1 MTHCCGPTA
10 TAPGLQAGPGLPYHL
25 RSVIALAAR
34 AGLLGLIALL
44 AACGGA
50 PPPPPAIPYT
60 DPGFVATGAVRLYYA
75 LTPTQDL
82 PAGIAGSYG
91 IVQRRN
97 LALLTIT
104 IVPQTAPGATRL
116 VASELSATAIA
127 LTGEREA
134 LTLTRHDDADGPT
147 YLATVVVRHRVPV
160 TIEIQ
165 ARTAADSARIAARW
179 TRQFHLD

>member
-1 MTHCCGPTA
+1 MPQVRLQPGWLYRRGSPLA
-10 TAPGLQAGPGLPYHL
+10 TP
-25 RSVIALAAR
+25 AR
-34 AGLLGLIALL
+34 TGLLCLL
-44 AACGGA
+44 ACFAACGSPP

-60 DPGFVATGAVRLYYA
+60 DPGFVATGDVRLHYA

-104 IVPQTAPGATRL
+104 IVPQGAPAATRL

-127 LTGEREA
+127 LTGERKA
-134 LTLTRHDDADGPT
+134 LALARHDDPGGPT
-147 YLATVVVRHRVPV
+147 YLATVDVRHRVPV

-165 ARTAADSARIAARW
+165 ARVSPDSPRITTRW
-179 TRQFHLD
+179 TRQFHLE

>member
-1 MTHCCGPTA
+1 LAHIWCPA
-10 TAPGLQAGPGLPYHL
+10 DWPYPQG
-25 RSVIALAAR
+25 SPPVPPAR
-34 AGLLGLIALL
+34 AGLLCLL
-44 AACGGA
+44 ACFAACGNPP
-50 PPPPPAIPYT
+50 PPPPPAIPYS
-60 DPGFVATGAVRLYYA
+60 DPGFVATGTVRLHYA

-104 IVPQTAPGATRL
+104 IVPRDAAGETRL

-127 LTGEREA
+127 LTGERKMLA
-134 LTLTRHDDADGPT
+134 LARHDGAGGPT
-147 YLATVVVRHRVPV
+147 YLATVAVRHRVPV

-165 ARTAADSARIAARW
+165 ARTSAGSPRITARW

>member
-1 MTHCCGPTA
+1 MPQVRFPPGWPHRRGAPLA
-10 TAPGLQAGPGLPYHL
+10 TP
-25 RSVIALAAR
+25 AR
-34 AGLLGLIALL
+34 AGLLCLL
-44 AACGGA
+44 ACFAACGSPP

-60 DPGFVATGAVRLYYA
+60 DPGFIATGTVRLHYA

-91 IVQRRN
+91 IVQRHN

-104 IVPQTAPGATRL
+104 IVPQGAPAATRL

-127 LTGEREA
+127 LTGERNA
-134 LTLTRHDDADGPT
+134 LALARHDDAGGPT
-147 YLATVVVRHRVPV
+147 YLATVDVRHRVPV

-165 ARTAADSARIAARW
+165 ARVSPDSPRITARW
-179 TRQFHLD
+179 TRQFHLE

>member
-1 MTHCCGPTA
+1 MPRVRFP
-10 TAPGLQAGPGLPYHL
+10 PGWPYLQGLP
-25 RSVIALAAR
+25 LAPPAR
-34 AGLLGLIALL
+34 AGLLCLL
-44 AACGGA
+44 ACFAACGNPP

-60 DPGFVATGAVRLYYA
+60 DPGFIATGAVRLHYA

-104 IVPQTAPGATRL
+104 IVPQGAPGTTRL

-127 LTGEREA
+127 LTGERET
-134 LTLTRHDDADGPT
+134 LTLARHDGTGGPT
-147 YLATVVVRHRVPV
+147 YLATVDVRHRVPV

-165 ARTAADSARIAARW
+165 ARTAADSPRITARW
-179 TRQFHLD
+179 TRQFHLE

>member
-1 MTHCCGPTA
+1 MPQVRLPPGRPDGRGSPL
-10 TAPGLQAGPGLPYHL
+10 AP
-25 RSVIALAAR
+25 AAR
-34 AGLLGLIALL
+34 AGLLCLL
-44 AACGGA
+44 ACFAACGSPP

-60 DPGFVATGAVRLYYA
+60 DPGFIAGGAVRLHYA

-104 IVPQTAPGATRL
+104 IVPHGALGATRL

-134 LTLTRHDDADGPT
+134 LTLARHDDAGGPT
-147 YLATVVVRHRVPV
+147 YLATVDVRHRVPV
-160 TIEIQ
+160 SIEIQ
-165 ARTAADSARIAARW
+165 ARVSPDSPRITARW
-179 TRQFHLD
+179 TRQFHLE

>member
-1 MTHCCGPTA
+1 MPPVRCPPGWPYRRRSPL
-10 TAPGLQAGPGLPYHL
+10 APH
-25 RSVIALAAR
+25 AR
-34 AGLLGLIALL
+34 AGLLCLL
-44 AACGGA
+44 ACFAACGSPP

-60 DPGFVATGAVRLYYA
+60 DPGFIATGAVRLHYA

-82 PAGIAGSYG
+82 PAEIAGSYG

-104 IVPQTAPGATRL
+104 IVPQGTPGATRL

-127 LTGEREA
+127 LTGERK
-134 LTLTRHDDADGPT
+134 TLMLARHDGDGGPT
-147 YLATVVVRHRVPV
+147 YLATVDVRHRVPV
-160 TIEIQ
+160 TIELQ
-165 ARTAADSARIAARW
+165 ARASADSPRISARW

>member
-1 MTHCCGPTA
+1 VP
-10 TAPGLQAGPGLPYHL
+10 PVRP
-25 RSVIALAAR
+25 AR
-34 AGLLGLIALL
+34 AGLLCLL
-44 AACGGA
+44 ACFAACGSPP

-60 DPGFVATGAVRLYYA
+60 DPGFVATGAIRLHYA

-91 IVQRRN
+91 IVQRPN

-104 IVPQTAPGATRL
+104 IVPQGAAGEMRL
-116 VASELSATAIA
+116 VANELSATAIA
-127 LTGEREA
+127 LTGKRR
-134 LTLTRHDDADGPT
+134 TLAFSRHDGVGGPT
-147 YLATVVVRHRVPV
+147 YLATVDVRHRVPV

-165 ARTAADSARIAARW
+165 ARTSADSPRITARW

>member
-1 MTHCCGPTA
+1 MPHARFPPGRPCG
-10 TAPGLQAGPGLPYHL
+10 
-25 RSVIALAAR
+25 RSAALAAPAR
-34 AGLLGLIALL
+34 AGLLCLL
-44 AACGGA
+44 AGFAACGSP
-50 PPPPPAIPYT
+50 PPPPPAALPYT
-60 DPGFVATGAVRLYYA
+60 DPGFIATGAVRLHYA

-104 IVPQTAPGATRL
+104 IVPQGAPAATRL

-127 LTGEREA
+127 LTGERKTLA
-134 LTLTRHDDADGPT
+134 LARHDGAGGPT
-147 YLATVVVRHRVPV
+147 YLATVDVRHRVPV
-160 TIEIQ
+160 TIEIR
-165 ARTAADSARIAARW
+165 ARASADSPRIAARW